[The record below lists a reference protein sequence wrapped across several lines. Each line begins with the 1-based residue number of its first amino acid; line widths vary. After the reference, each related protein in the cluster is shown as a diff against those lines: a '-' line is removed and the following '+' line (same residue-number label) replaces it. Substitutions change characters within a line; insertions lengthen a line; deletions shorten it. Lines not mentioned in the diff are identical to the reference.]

1 MTKVAAI
8 LKLLFPDI
16 AHLVEIVLTWISLYL
31 FSRAGP
37 AASLRIYFELRG
49 DCEDVGRG
57 PTTIPMGASFFPKE
71 LVVLPASCVSINRC
85 FPKLT

>member
-1 MTKVAAI
+1 MTKVAALLI
-8 LKLLFPDI
+8 LLFPDI
-16 AHLVEIVLTWISLYL
+16 AHLFEIVLTWISLYL

-57 PTTIPMGASFFPKE
+57 PTIPMGASFFPKE
-71 LVVLPASCVSINRC
+71 LIVLPASCVSIDQC
-85 FPKLT
+85 LLKLT